1 MAKKKVV
8 YQITRTQYK
17 IVEVET
23 PEQEELVKELNRDFE
38 REDKRE
44 KTARARYLSLDSL
57 YESEGFDPAD
67 DALSG
72 EEKYIEKTEKEALNA
87 RIHKAIAA
95 LTPRQKE
102 IVIKVYFENKSQ
114 AEVARELGVS
124 EAIISKTMKRALSN
138 LKKYLEK
145 KSIKEA

>member
-44 KTARARYLSLDSL
+44 KTAQARCISLDYL
-57 YESEGFDPAD
+57 FESEGFEPAD
-67 DALSG
+67 DTPSG
-72 EEKYIEKTEKEALNA
+72 YEAYIEKTETKTLNA

-102 IVIKVYFENKSQ
+102 IVIKVYFEDKSQ
-114 AEVARELGVS
+114 AEVAKELGVTEGTVS
-124 EAIISKTMKRALSN
+124 VTLERALTN
-138 LKKYLEK
+138 LKKFLEK
-145 KSIKEA
+145 K

>member
-44 KTARARYLSLDSL
+44 KTARARCLSLD
-57 YESEGFDPAD
+57 YMFESEGFELAD
-67 DALSG
+67 NSPSG
-72 EEKYIEKTEKEALNA
+72 EEKYIEQEEKEAFKA
-87 RIHKAIAA
+87 QIHKAIAL

-102 IVIKVYFENKSQ
+102 IIVKVFFEEKSQ

-138 LKKYLEK
+138 LKKYLEEK
-145 KSIKEA
+145 